1 MISYKNEKN
10 ISDVEYSEQKF
21 DNEIDNLDELFKEM
35 RARTLL
41 I

>member
-21 DNEIDNLDELFKEM
+21 ENILTKMKIM
-35 RARTLL
+35 R
-41 I
+41 